1 MNMNRRIPGGLP
13 LVIVSATLGLSCASE
28 LFAQE
33 ANSNSTVLQE
43 VVVTA
48 EKRSSTVQDTP
59 ISITA
64 ITGQDIEAR
73 GVSDFTTLAQ
83 SIPGI
88 SMKASGAGQTE
99 FEMRGMTS
107 SGGNSATVGFY
118 LDDTPLSAPAAAQNG
133 KVVIDPNLY
142 DLNRVEVL
150 RGPQGTLYGSG
161 SMGGTIRLITNQ
173 PDLQA
178 FDVSGKQMLSDTDA
192 GGFNYG
198 ENAMINFPLAEG
210 IAALRLVGTYEH
222 DSGWIDRKVIANGD
236 FPLPNGNT
244 RGDVLAAP
252 VAQDFRGVND
262 EDVTALRASL
272 LVRPVD
278 WVDITPSFF
287 YQKITQDGLSQIDSN
302 PGILANFQPYNQA
315 EPFTDRFDLGGLNA
329 QVHMGFADLTSQ
341 TSYWT
346 RDEELRQDGSE
357 ELQFAL
363 AGVAPLFGCPTFTF
377 SGACSLGP
385 TTPTPLE
392 NDTSWQTSEELRLTS
407 NGTGPFQWLVGYYY
421 SDFESDWDLYV
432 PLPGAAGFF
441 GTGNAFTQLQPTKI
455 IQNSFFGEA
464 SYKITPDLKF
474 TVGLRRYRYNNEVN
488 TTVSGFLSST
498 GGDTIAQSTNSEHD
512 QGLNPKFD
520 LSYDLDKDLLL
531 YATASKGFR
540 PGGANQPIPTSGLPG
555 SLGQQ
560 CESGTGPGSVSLQSL
575 YGTTSF
581 VPAPDTFNPDSVWS
595 YELGEKWRSDDGRV
609 TLNGAGY
616 FSQWNDAQ
624 QFVGLSCG
632 FNFSTNTGD
641 AHIYG
646 GELELNA
653 LVVTGLVFSI
663 NGAYTHAQFVESSV
677 LPGVVAANGLQ
688 VQDVPKYTWDV
699 ALSYAHPLTDGVGF
713 IARAE
718 NMYTAGRTEVTN
730 ALHTLPPY
738 ALTNLRA
745 GVEGDKW
752 SAVLYASNVFNR
764 VAWESYAFQIN
775 VGIPTFQR
783 VTVAPPLTV
792 GIDLTYHLGK

>member
-1 MNMNRRIPGGLP
+1 MQRRATGGSP
-13 LVIVSATLGLSCASE
+13 LILISAVLGLSASGG
-28 LFAQE
+28 LLAQE
-33 ANSNSTVLQE
+33 ANSNANQLQE

-48 EKRSSTVQDTP
+48 EKRTSTVQDTP

-64 ITGQDIEAR
+64 VTGKEIEDR
-73 GVSDFTTLAQ
+73 GLDDFIALAQ
-83 SIPGI
+83 TVPGI

-150 RGPQGTLYGSG
+150 RGPQGTLYGAG

-173 PDLQA
+173 PNLEA
-178 FDVSGKQMLSDTDA
+178 FDVSAKQILSDTSG

-198 ENAMINFPLAEG
+198 ENGMINVPLVQG
-210 IAALRLVGTYEH
+210 IAALRVVGTYEH
-222 DSGWIDRKVIANGD
+222 DAGWIDRKVIANGD
-236 FPLPNGNT
+236 FPPPVGET
-244 RGDVLAAP
+244 RGNVLAAP
-252 VAQDFRGVND
+252 VAQDYRGVND
-262 EDVTALRASL
+262 EDLTAFRAAL
-272 LVRPVD
+272 LVKPSD
-278 WVDITPSFF
+278 WLSVTPSFF
-287 YQKITQDGLSQIDSN
+287 YQKIFQEGLSQIDSN
-302 PGILANFQPYNQA
+302 PGLNANYQPYDSP
-315 EPFTDRFDLGGLNA
+315 EPFTDRFDLAGLNA
-329 QVHMGFADLTSQ
+329 QLHFGFADLSSQ
-341 TSYWT
+341 TSYWN
-346 RDEELRQDGSE
+346 RDELLRQDGSE

-363 AGVAPLFGCPTFTF
+363 QGLAPLFGCPTFSF

-385 TTPTPLE
+385 TYPTPLE
-392 NDTSWQTSEELRLTS
+392 DDKSWQTSEELRLTS
-407 NGTGPFQWLVGYYY
+407 VGSGPFQWLVGWYY
-421 SDFESDWDLYV
+421 SDFESDWNLYV
-432 PLPGAAGFF
+432 PQPGAAAFF

-455 IQNSFFGEA
+455 LQNSFFGEA
-464 SYKITPDLKF
+464 SYNITSQLKF
-474 TVGLRRYRYNNEVN
+474 TAGLRRYRYNNEVN
-488 TTVSGFLSST
+488 TFVSGFLSST
-498 GGDTIAQSTNSEHD
+498 GGDTIAHSVNSEHN

-520 LSYDLDKDLLL
+520 LSYDLDKNLLL

-540 PGGANQPIPTSGLPG
+540 PGGANQPIPTSGPTG

-581 VPAPDTFNPDSVWS
+581 VPAPDTFNPDTVWS

-616 FSQWNDAQ
+616 YSVWNDAQ

-653 LVVTGLVFSI
+653 VVLPGLIFSA

-677 LPGVVAANGLQ
+677 LPGVVAANGLL

-699 ALSYAHPLTDGVGF
+699 ALSYAHPLSAGLGF
-713 IARAE
+713 IARAD
-718 NMYTAGRTEVTN
+718 NSYTADRTEVTN
-730 ALHTLPPY
+730 ALHTVPPY
-738 ALTNLRA
+738 SLTNVRLGLEA
-745 GVEGDKW
+745 DKW
-752 SAVLYASNVFNR
+752 SAVLFANNVFNR
-764 VAWESYAFQIN
+764 VGWISNAFQIN

-783 VTVAPPLTV
+783 VTVTPPLTI